1 MALRA
6 ERSGASLHEKNLE
19 NTFAFSEI
27 FKCLSIATPCLE
39 KGRAFYCMAVGAGIV
54 RPPELRG
61 GCGGLTSTKT
71 AARARE
77 IEEEINASLAI

>member
-1 MALRA
+1 
-6 ERSGASLHEKNLE
+6 
-19 NTFAFSEI
+19 
-27 FKCLSIATPCLE
+27 
-39 KGRAFYCMAVGAGIV
+39 MAVGAGIG